1 MGHPKANQ
9 DRDEWKAMTWKAIT
23 EAMKHGGLLEEVL
36 DGRNSGKLIKAQT
49 VDLVCQDKKAV
60 KQMCFERLKIEQ
72 YFSISFSITFVFC
85 KTFHKKTWKQHLGFA
100 KIKNN
105 LLCIPKTNKKPDSI
119 FLSLMGVFYI

>member
-9 DRDEWKAMTWKAIT
+9 DRDEWKAMTWWAIA
-23 EAMKHGGLLEEVL
+23 EAMEHGGLLEEVL

-72 YFSISFSITFVFC
+72 YFSINFSITFVFC
-85 KTFHKKTWKQHLGFA
+85 KTFHKKNMKTAYGFC
-100 KIKNN
+100 K
-105 LLCIPKTNKKPDSI
+105 NKK
-119 FLSLMGVFYI
+119 